1 MKPMI
6 EIFTEA
12 PLLEGLFKVT
22 IGSGDNPHVHA
33 ERLSAAD
40 PLELPLLEE
49 PEELGLDLWRDV
61 SDLVEE
67 DGPPV
72 GHLELALFELMG
84 PRKSAALV
92 AEEVAL

>member
-1 MKPMI
+1 MKAMI
-6 EIFTEA
+6 EIFPEA
-12 PLLEGLFKVT
+12 LLFDRPLEVT
-22 IGSGDNPHVHA
+22 VRRGNNSHVHA
-33 ERLSAAD
+33 ERFKAAY
-40 PLELPLLEE
+40 PLKLPLLEE

-72 GHLELALFELMG
+72 GKFELALFELMG